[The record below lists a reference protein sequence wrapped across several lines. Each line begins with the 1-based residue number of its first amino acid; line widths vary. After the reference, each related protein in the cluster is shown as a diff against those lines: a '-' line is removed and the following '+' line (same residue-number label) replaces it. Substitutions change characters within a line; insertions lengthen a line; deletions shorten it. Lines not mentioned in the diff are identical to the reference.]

1 MSNKEKY
8 DNIFIECFGLKPEQ
22 VNEKL
27 IYRSVQAWDS
37 AGHMGMIAA
46 IEETFDIALE
56 TDDII
61 EFSSYSAGI
70 EILRKYKVD
79 IPA

>member
-1 MSNKEKY
+1 MTNKEKY
-8 DNIFIECFGLKPEQ
+8 ETIFLECFGLQPEQ

-27 IYRSVQAWDS
+27 AYQSVQTWDS

-61 EFSSYSAGI
+61 EFSSYAAGI

>member
-1 MSNKEKY
+1 
-8 DNIFIECFGLKPEQ
+8 
-22 VNEKL
+22 
-27 IYRSVQAWDS
+27 
-37 AGHMGMIAA
+37 MGMIAA
-46 IEETFDIALE
+46 IEEVFDIALE

-61 EFSSYSAGI
+61 EFSSYTAGI